1 VARCIS
7 QLAGALT
14 MLDGYAKEPWYF
26 GSRMTQA
33 DITIGCLIGYMRLRL
48 EEAFPPKRYPRLE
61 ALAARCE
68 ALDAFIKARPSPD
81 ELMPA
86 KG

>member
-1 VARCIS
+1 MT

-33 DITIGCLIGYMRLRL
+33 DVTIGCLVGYMRLRL
-48 EEAFPPKRYPRLE
+48 EEAFPAGRYPMIE
-61 ALAARCE
+61 ALSARCE
-68 ALDAFIKARPSPD
+68 ALDAFVKSRPSPD